1 MIDVHLN
8 TIVVRDGLRP
18 SCIVE
23 RSEGFT
29 YGWWEQQR
37 ETKHLQ
43 SRNQQLARFIF
54 DWCSFRSRLLPQGQQ
69 FVFAVVTKIRPESHI
84 NVRWLHCVLKAS
96 LSGTNISN
104 ALNESADKQVCW

>member
-43 SRNQQLARFIF
+43 SRNQQLTRFIF

-69 FVFAVVTKIRPESHI
+69 A
-84 NVRWLHCVLKAS
+84 C
-96 LSGTNISN
+96 SGNKNTARKSYQRQMITLCS
-104 ALNESADKQVCW
+104 